1 MTNSVVI
8 GAGIA
13 GLGGALVC
21 RALGHDVTVLERDP
35 HDLPAA
41 GPAAWERPGVPHAAQ
56 AHVFSALG
64 IDLLRELVPDVYA
77 TLVSDGAVPLGPGSG
92 TDPARST
99 LGIRRTAFEAVFR
112 RRVLSR
118 PGITL
123 RSGLAATGLRL
134 VRGGAARVTGVRLA
148 DGTTVDA
155 DLVVDAAGERSP
167 VSGWLAAGGVAVVG
181 DRVRP
186 SHLRYY
192 SRHYRMAAGVTP
204 PPGFGVYRYP
214 RYAAVIAPGDRGTVA
229 IALVV
234 DARDRRLVALRH
246 DAVFTGA
253 VRAVPLLAQYLQR
266 TGAEPVGPVCAA
278 HVPPS
283 RLRGAATVA
292 QAPVIGLAHLGDA
305 AVVTD
310 PLDGHGASL
319 ALAHAHHLGLTL
331 QEHPSVEVQQVRALQ
346 AMTHDLLVPWLAG
359 GDPDPQVRARIA
371 AVSRAADPA
380 GAPADLAEAL
390 EGQYEI

>member
-21 RALGHDVTVLERDP
+21 RALGHDVTILERDP
-35 HDLPAA
+35 DDPPAA
-41 GPAAWERPGVPHAAQ
+41 DPAEWQRPGVPHATQ

-64 IDLLRELVPDVYA
+64 IDLLRDLVPDVYA
-77 TLVSDGAVPLGPGSG
+77 ALLSEGAVPLEPDSG
-92 TDPARST
+92 TDPAHST
-99 LGIRRTAFEAVFR
+99 LGIRRAAFEAVFR
-112 RRVLSR
+112 RRILSR

-123 RSGLAATGLRL
+123 RSGLAATGLQL
-134 VRGGAARVTGVRLA
+134 VRDGAARVTGVRLA
-148 DGTTVDA
+148 DGTTIDA

-167 VSGWLAAGGVAVVG
+167 VSGWLAAGGVAVVR
-181 DRVRP
+181 DQVRL

-192 SRHYRMAAGVTP
+192 TRHHRMAPGVTP

-214 RYAAVIAPGDRGTVA
+214 RYAAVIAPGGRGTLAV
-229 IALVV
+229 ALVV
-234 DARDRRLVALRH
+234 DARDRRLVALR
-246 DAVFTGA
+246 DAATFTGA
-253 VRAVPLLAQYLQR
+253 VRAVPLLARYLER
-266 TGAEPVGPVCAA
+266 TGAEPVGPVSTA

-283 RLRGAATVA
+283 RLRGAATAA
-292 QAPVIGLAHLGDA
+292 QTPVIGLAHLGDA

-310 PLDGHGASL
+310 PLDGHGVSL

-331 QEHPSVEVQQVRALQ
+331 QEHPSVDVQQVRAVQ

-359 GDPDPQVRARIA
+359 GDPDPQIQARVA
-371 AVSRAADPA
+371 AVSRVTDPA
-380 GAPADLAEAL
+380 DAPADLAEVL
-390 EGQYEI
+390 EGQYET